1 MRVSDFKYRLQLG
14 ERRATV
20 VLLVAVIGSMA
31 GVTTAAP
38 KPNAAKPKVG
48 EASFYGKEFAGQK
61 TASGAPF
68 NPQALTAASPTLP
81 LGTKAKVVNQ
91 ENGRSVNVT
100 ITDRGPYVEDRLLDV
115 SAKAAERLDMKDDGV
130 ATVKVVPK
138 DVPK

>member
-1 MRVSDFKYRLQLG
+1 M
-14 ERRATV
+14 
-20 VLLVAVIGSMA
+20 LVALIGSMA
-31 GVTTAAP
+31 GVTMAAP

-130 ATVKVVPK
+130 AKVKVVPK